1 MAMNS
6 NRYQGHFT
14 LSLYDNLLMKNLLMD
29 ASEKNMKQIFNIK
42 HFNTIIIHVHTPEL
56 MLHSASGSDQI

>member
-1 MAMNS
+1 
-6 NRYQGHFT
+6 
-14 LSLYDNLLMKNLLMD
+14 MKNLLMD